1 MLYLQVQCYR
11 LYWVQIINEE
21 SWVFCFVLFLFV
33 CLMFVGVFLGGFVVV
48 VFFVWGYVLFSVF

>member
-33 CLMFVGVFLGGFVVV
+33 CLMFVGVFFGGFVVF
-48 VFFVWGYVLFSVF
+48 VFFRVGLCVV